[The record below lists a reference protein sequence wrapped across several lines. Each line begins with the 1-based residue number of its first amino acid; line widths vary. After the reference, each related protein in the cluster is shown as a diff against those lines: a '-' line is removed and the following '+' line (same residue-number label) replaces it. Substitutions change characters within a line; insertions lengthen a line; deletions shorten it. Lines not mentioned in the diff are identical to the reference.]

1 MKNLS
6 RSSARRRRDAGFSA
20 LELTVSASIM
30 LVVFGGFSV
39 AVTDSIGTS
48 VATVSAVTL
57 QEEARRVLDRLR
69 RDVSM
74 TGRITAAV
82 DPTGV
87 ALPAVVTNGA
97 APAELDAFEH
107 DTELL
112 AAIASTFPP
121 APEPEQPF
129 SPPPFVAPG
138 NEWEPLGFR
147 EFIFRLPRDTTGDGR
162 ICSTG
167 GAIEWGPELFGY
179 LVVPRNGEK
188 DAICD
193 LVRRTVDAGGNA
205 VDEIVCRQVE
215 SVTFDLVETKEVL
228 PQQAVEIHLHLIRRN
243 TRDGVERLHVA
254 TTLVMRN

>member
-1 MKNLS
+1 MKNRMT
-6 RSSARRRRDAGFSA
+6 RSAKGRRDAGFSA
-20 LELTVSASIM
+20 LELTISASIM
-30 LVVFGGFSV
+30 LIVFGGFTV

-82 DPTGV
+82 DPSGV
-87 ALPAVVTNGA
+87 ALPAVVSNGA
-97 APAELDAFEH
+97 APVGLEVFEH
-107 DTELL
+107 DTGVLTTL
-112 AAIASTFPP
+112 AATFAP

-138 NEWEPLGFR
+138 NEQEPLGFR
-147 EFIFRLPRDTTGDGR
+147 DFIFRVPRDTTGDGR

-167 GAIEWGPELFGY
+167 GAIEWGHELFGY

-188 DAICD
+188 DSICD
-193 LVRRTVDAGGNA
+193 LVRRTVDAGGNV

-215 SVTFDLVETKEVL
+215 AVTFDMVETKEVL